1 MAETADGFDHI
12 VVGGV
17 RGRSAA
23 QAARAQLAVQLRQ
36 HLVAHHRPRL
46 VEAGDIR
53 RGAAPGPPAH
63 PQRAKHVDIVEIHD
77 AAFGAK
83 DQRPAPAP
91 GFLEREGCEGASLGV
106 GLRSGF
112 WLGHF
117 GSSPHSGLH
126 RGFPGAVAS
135 SHFPHGEKRCL
146 ASPEARTCGRAPSF
160 PRAVLAPG
168 SDDCSRPSHVPCPHP
183 PSPTGRRPNEGWRGA
198 GRTPG
203 LAKNG
208 RHPGAP
214 RGDSEPPAPALHR
227 ARPSRREAGPSAT
240 ARLRVSL
247 RQPVVVPAGGPAGAT
262 RFAPVR
268 GR

>member
-63 PQRAKHVDIVEIHD
+63 PQRTKHVDIVEIHD

-117 GSSPHSGLH
+117 GSHRIPACIAVSPGPLRRATFPMGRRDASRHRKREPAGVLH
-126 RGFPGAVAS
+126 RSREPFWLRGLTTARVPLMYRAPIRLRPPGDGRTRGGGAPVGRLALQRTGAIPAPRAAIL
-135 SHFPHGEKRCL
+135 SHPLPRSTGR
-146 ASPEARTCGRAPSF
+146 GRA
-160 PRAVLAPG
+160 
-168 SDDCSRPSHVPCPHP
+168 
-183 PSPTGRRPNEGWRGA
+183 GA
-198 GRTPG
+198 
-203 LAKNG
+203 K
-208 RHPGAP
+208 
-214 RGDSEPPAPALHR
+214 PAR
-227 ARPSRREAGPSAT
+227 ARPPGLGSACDSRS
-240 ARLRVSL
+240 
-247 RQPVVVPAGGPAGAT
+247 
-262 RFAPVR
+262 
-268 GR
+268 

>member
-183 PSPTGRRPNEGWRGA
+183 PSPPGDGRTRGGGAPVGRLALQRTGAIPAPRAAILSHPLPRSTGRGRAGA
-198 GRTPG
+198 
-203 LAKNG
+203 K
-208 RHPGAP
+208 
-214 RGDSEPPAPALHR
+214 PAR
-227 ARPSRREAGPSAT
+227 ARPPGLGSACDSRS
-240 ARLRVSL
+240 
-247 RQPVVVPAGGPAGAT
+247 
-262 RFAPVR
+262 
-268 GR
+268 